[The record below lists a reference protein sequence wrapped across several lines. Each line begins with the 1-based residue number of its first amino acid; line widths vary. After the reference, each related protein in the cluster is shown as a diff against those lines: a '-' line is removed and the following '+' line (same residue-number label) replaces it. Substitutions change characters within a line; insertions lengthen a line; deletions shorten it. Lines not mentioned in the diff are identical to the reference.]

1 MVCVP
6 LARLRVRHDVVGTV
20 VVVVVV
26 VFVGGG
32 DGFDPL
38 IINSQ
43 LSASSQSNRLTSDSM
58 LSLKDLRRD
67 ALIAGTGEL
76 SQLLVRAANFFCCCC
91 CCCW

>member
-20 VVVVVV
+20 VVV
-26 VFVGGG
+26 GGG

-38 IINSQ
+38 TINSQ
-43 LSASSQSNRLTSDSM
+43 LSASSRSNRLTSDSM

-76 SQLLVRAANFFCCCC
+76 SQLLVRAVNFFCCCW
-91 CCCW
+91 CW